1 MPTTKDISFDFFEE
15 LSLKY
20 SGCEFTAQDISK
32 DKELLKLLNKKN
44 DKSIT
49 STERSLKPV
58 NEHKC
63 LARVWSGG
71 YGGQCSRNQ
80 TGEDKLCT
88 LHRKGLDSEGKWWLG
103 MVNGIRPPDPIHP
116 KNHNVHHWLITEDG
130 KPIEKVSK
138 KKKENVSVKV
148 IETTN
153 SEKVDPVLIEQQ
165 QEKAEEFKN
174 AFSYFQTK
182 KFIDGIKYNY
192 NPDTNMIIDPN
203 DLSEMGEWNQSE
215 NSINFEDEVSEN
227 KHTKKVS
234 QLRLV

>member
-1 MPTTKDISFDFFEE
+1 MPTSKDIPFEFFKE
-15 LSLKY
+15 LSFKY
-20 SGCEFTAQDISK
+20 SGREFTAQDIAT
-32 DKELLKLLNKKN
+32 DEGLLELLHQKHNK
-44 DKSIT
+44 SLAR
-49 STERSLKPV
+49 ERPLKPV
-58 NEHKC
+58 NPDKC
-63 LARVWSGG
+63 LARVWGGG

-80 TGEDKLCT
+80 TGEGKLCT

-138 KKKENVSVKV
+138 KKENITELVT
-148 IETTN
+148 ETTN
-153 SEKVDPVLIEQQ
+153 YDQLDSELSRQQ
-165 QEKAEEFKN
+165 DKAEEFKN

-192 NPDTNMIIDPN
+192 DPGKNMIIDPI

-215 NSINFEDEVSEN
+215 NSINFEDKVSEN
-227 KHTKKVS
+227 KHKQKVS